1 MNIAEQMKDVLK
13 EEIKAAVLKAG
24 LAEESQI
31 PNVVLE
37 TPKDK
42 THGDYSTNMAMQL
55 ARVAKKAPRQI
66 AEEIVAHFDKGKAS
80 IEKLDIAGPGF
91 INFYMNN
98 QYLTKLIPSVLEA
111 GEAYGET
118 NIGNGERVQ
127 VEFVSA
133 NPTGD
138 LHLGHARGAA
148 VGDSLCNVLSK
159 AGYDVS
165 REYYI
170 NDAGNQINNLALSVE
185 VRYFEALG
193 LEKPMPEDGYRG
205 EDIIAIGKRLAEE
218 YGDRFVNE
226 EESERLAF
234 FREYGLKYELEK
246 LRKDLENFRV
256 PFDVWYSETSLY
268 QNGKI
273 DKALEA
279 LREKGHVYEEDGA
292 TWFRSTT
299 FGDDKDRVLIKKD
312 GTYTYLLPDIAYHKD
327 KLDRGFDKL
336 INVWGA
342 DHHGYIPRMKAAIE
356 ALGYEKGTLEV
367 EIIQLVHLYKNGE
380 KIKMSKRTGKAVTMR
395 DLIEE
400 VGLDAV
406 RYFFAMRSA
415 DTHMDFDLDLAV
427 STSNENPVYYA
438 QYAHARI
445 CSMLRQGEEQGL
457 KPAADL
463 DFSHIQSEKEYDL
476 LKTIG
481 GFPEAVAEAAEK
493 RIPHRV
499 TNYIYDLASALH
511 SFYNA
516 EKVIDPENE
525 EKSRARLALMKATQI
540 TLNNALQ
547 LIGVSAPGK
556 NVITIKRT
564 KSSGFVLF
572 L

>member
-165 REYYI
+165 CEYYI

-380 KIKMSKRTGKAVTMR
+380 KMKMSKRTGKAVTMR

-547 LIGVSAPGK
+547 LIGVSAPEK
-556 NVITIKRT
+556 M
-564 KSSGFVLF
+564 
-572 L
+572 

>member
-1 MNIAEQMKDVLK
+1 MNIVEQVKERLKD
-13 EEIKAAVLKAG
+13 EIKASVLKAG
-24 LAEESQI
+24 LAEEAQI
-31 PNVVLE
+31 PDVLLE
-37 TPKDK
+37 LPKEK
-42 THGDYSTNMAMQL
+42 AHGDYSTNMAMQL
-55 ARVAKKAPRQI
+55 ARVAKKAPRAI
-66 AEEIVAHFDKGKAS
+66 AEAIVENFDKEKGS
-80 IEKLDIAGPGF
+80 IEKIEIAGPGF

-98 QYLTKLIPSVLEA
+98 SYLTDLIPNILKA
-111 GEAYGET
+111 GESYGEI
-118 NIGNGERVQ
+118 NVGNNEKVQ

-148 VGDSLCNVLSK
+148 VGDSLCNVLAK

-185 VRYFEALG
+185 ARYFQALG
-193 LEKPMPEDGYRG
+193 KDTAMPEDGYHG
-205 EDIIAIGKRLAEE
+205 EDIIGIGKKLAEE
-218 YGDRFVNE
+218 YGDKFVDQSSE
-226 EESERLAF
+226 ERLSF
-234 FREYGLKYELEK
+234 FRQYGLKYEMAK
-246 LRKDLENFRV
+246 LKADLEEFRV

-268 QNGKI
+268 HNGKI
-273 DKALEA
+273 DNALAA
-279 LREKGHVYEEDGA
+279 LKEKGHIYEEDGA

-299 FGDDKDRVLIKKD
+299 FGDDKDRVLIKND
-312 GTYTYLLPDIAYHKD
+312 GSYTYLTPDLAYHKD
-327 KLDRGFDKL
+327 KLDRGFTKL

-356 ALGYEKGTLEV
+356 ALGYGKDTLEV

-380 KIKMSKRTGKAVTMR
+380 KMKMSKRTGKAVTMR

-427 STSNENPVYYA
+427 SKSNENPVYYA

-457 KPAADL
+457 SFEDNLKL
-463 DFSHIQSEKEYDL
+463 DEISSEKEFDL
-476 LKTIG
+476 LKKLG
-481 GFPEAVAEAAEK
+481 EFPQAVAEAAQK
-493 RIPHRV
+493 RIPHRI
-499 TNYIYDLASALH
+499 TNYIYDLASTLH

-516 EKVIDPENE
+516 EKVLDPENT
-525 EKSRARLALMKATQI
+525 EKSRARLGLMKATQV
-540 TLNNALQ
+540 TLQNAFTI
-547 LIGVSAPGK
+547 IGVSAPEK
-556 NVITIKRT
+556 M
-564 KSSGFVLF
+564 
-572 L
+572 